1 MEVVL
6 TSHGDFCHGIMSS
19 YQMIAGE
26 NKNFHAISL
35 TEAGIQDYSNRLK
48 EVLTEFETEEVL
60 ILTDIKGGTPY
71 NEAFQYYLSNEERVR
86 VVAGMNLPMVIET
99 GLNLANSSLT
109 ELSKNAI
116 EVGRIGIEGADSD
129 AAQENDLEF

>member
-1 MEVVL
+1 M
-6 TSHGDFCHGIMSS
+6 
-19 YQMIAGE
+19 
-26 NKNFHAISL
+26 
-35 TEAGIQDYSNRLK
+35 
-48 EVLTEFETEEVL
+48 TEFEAEEVL

-71 NEAFQYYLSNEERVR
+71 NEAFQYYLSNEERVQ

-109 ELSKNAI
+109 ELFKNAI